1 MDLTAPEWHRP
12 TLEDVAQRAGVSR
25 ATASRVVSGS
35 HPVGERRRS
44 AVLRAV
50 ADLQYVPNQAGRSLV
65 SRRTGSYALVL
76 PEGMGQVFSEGFFPT
91 LIRGATAELEDSDEQ
106 LVILLAGSAAGRR
119 RIEQFARGGHVD
131 GVVLASVHD
140 RDPLPELLAGTGIPV
155 VCCERAYGGVQLPY
169 VGVDNAG
176 GAAAAVRYLKKIG
189 RSRIATVAGP
199 SSTPAGQDRLGA
211 YLRETGRVHRRPLVA
226 EADFTVEGGQAATAR
241 LLAQEP
247 RIDGLFAASDL
258 MALGALEALRRA
270 GRRVPEDVAVVG
282 FDDVEQIA
290 AWTDPPLTTI
300 RQDIEDMGR
309 LMARLLLRRLAG
321 QVDTTARRGPT
332 SVITPT
338 RLVVRGSA

>member
-12 TLEDVAQRAGVSR
+12 TLEDVARRAGVSR

-35 HPVGERRRS
+35 HPVSERRRS

-91 LIRGATAELEDSDEQ
+91 LIRGATAELEESDEQ

-119 RIEQFARGGHVD
+119 RIEQFVRGGHVD

-140 RDPLPELLAGTGIPV
+140 RDPLPGLLAGTGVPV
-155 VCCERAYGGVQLPY
+155 VCCERAYGDARLPC

-176 GAAAAVRYLKKIG
+176 GAAAAVRYLKRIG
-189 RSRIATVAGP
+189 RTRIATVAGP

-211 YLRETGRVHRRPLVA
+211 YLRETVRGHRRPLVA
-226 EADFTVEGGQAATAR
+226 EADFTVEGGRAATAR
-241 LLAQEP
+241 LLAEEP

-258 MALGALEALRRA
+258 MAVGALEALRRA

-282 FDDVEQIA
+282 FDDVDCARTAEPA
-290 AWTDPPLTTI
+290 LTTVHQPI
-300 RQDIEDMGR
+300 EQLGRQLMR
-309 LMARLLLRRLAG
+309 LVQRLAAG
-321 QVDTTARRGPT
+321 EEAGPALVLPTA
-332 SVITPT
+332 
-338 RLVVRGSA
+338 LVLRDSA